1 MSRKQLASVI
11 NRALFIARSQSSPAS
26 TTATIPASFFANR
39 NLHHH
44 HRFFEEQE
52 NNNNA
57 RRRGTFFL
65 SLLANKFRTKD
76 ISMRAFARLDRR
88 FVRRVAL
95 VRAYFHFCPLNGVV
109 VRKKRTLSPLS
120 SKTQTDAHAFS
131 LSFFLSFF
139 SRTQNQKGYA
149 SDAAV
154 STSGSSG
161 DGSVVPVNSGAI
173 LNALK
178 TPNSEPN
185 YAQENHRVDKIGDPD
200 KRAFTYFVLTGGRMI
215 YASAIRLAVLKF
227 LMSMS
232 ASADVLALASLEVD
246 LSKIQPGTTTTVKWR
261 GKPVFIRRRTPDEI
275 ARENAVNV
283 AELRDQQS
291 DADRTQNPEWLVV
304 VGVCTHLGC
313 VPIANAGDYN
323 GWFCPCHGSHYDAS
337 GRIRKGPAPENLEV
351 PEYSFSDETTMVVG

>member
-1 MSRKQLASVI
+1 MSRKQVASVLH
-11 NRALFIARSQSSPAS
+11 RALLAARSHSSSS
-26 TTATIPASFFANR
+26 TAQKAAMTHGGI
-39 NLHHH
+39 L
-44 HRFFEEQE
+44 
-52 NNNNA
+52 NNNSTVAKNDE
-57 RRRGTFFL
+57 REQQNVGRRGTKL
-65 SLLANKFRTKD
+65 RQNVLHSKGKD
-76 ISMRAFARLDRR
+76 IDGRFRWVGSGIGRSRRARSRAFPRRMMFYLLDYSLRDFINVIIILT
-88 FVRRVAL
+88 FV
-95 VRAYFHFCPLNGVV
+95 P
-109 VRKKRTLSPLS
+109 
-120 SKTQTDAHAFS
+120 
-131 LSFFLSFF
+131 FFYHQSHM
-139 SRTQNQKGYA
+139 TGYA

-154 STSGSSG
+154 STSGSNG
-161 DGSVVPVNSGAI
+161 NGSMVPVNSGAI

-232 ASADVLALASLEVD
+232 ATADVLALASLEVD

-261 GKPVFIRRRTPDEI
+261 GKPVFIRRRTADEI
-275 ARENAVNV
+275 AKENAVDMG
-283 AELRDQQS
+283 ELRDKQA

-351 PEYSFSDETTMVVG
+351 PEYSFQDETTMIVG

>member
-1 MSRKQLASVI
+1 MSRKHLASLFA
-11 NRALFIARSQSSPAS
+11 NRALCAARSHSSAS
-26 TTATIPASFFANR
+26 TGVPALCLKNGFTANATSSGTD
-39 NLHHH
+39 
-44 HRFFEEQE
+44 E
-52 NNNNA
+52 N
-57 RRRGTFFL
+57 RRREHQQRDAGT
-65 SLLANKFRTKD
+65 R
-76 ISMRAFARLDRR
+76 
-88 FVRRVAL
+88 
-95 VRAYFHFCPLNGVV
+95 
-109 VRKKRTLSPLS
+109 
-120 SKTQTDAHAFS
+120 
-131 LSFFLSFF
+131 
-139 SRTQNQKGYA
+139 GYA
-149 SDAAV
+149 SDAV
-154 STSGSSG
+154 STSGSSS
-161 DGSVVPVNSGAI
+161 GSLAPVNSGAI

-261 GKPVFIRRRTPDEI
+261 GKPVFIRRRTADEI
-275 ARENAVNV
+275 AKENAVDV
-283 AELRDQQS
+283 GELRDAQT
-291 DADRTQNPEWLVV
+291 DAERTQKPEWLVV

-351 PEYSFSDETTMVVG
+351 PEYSFPDETTMVVG

>member
-1 MSRKQLASVI
+1 MLSSRRSRAS
-11 NRALFIARSQSSPAS
+11 RFSA
-26 TTATIPASFFANR
+26 TTFRYGKREESANVCV
-39 NLHHH
+39 L
-44 HRFFEEQE
+44 
-52 NNNNA
+52 
-57 RRRGTFFL
+57 TFF
-65 SLLANKFRTKD
+65 
-76 ISMRAFARLDRR
+76 
-88 FVRRVAL
+88 
-95 VRAYFHFCPLNGVV
+95 
-109 VRKKRTLSPLS
+109 
-120 SKTQTDAHAFS
+120 
-131 LSFFLSFF
+131 LSFFLS
-139 SRTQNQKGYA
+139 SRTGYA
-149 SDAAV
+149 SDAV
-154 STSGSSG
+154 STSGSSS
-161 DGSVVPVNSGAI
+161 GSLAPVNSGAI

-261 GKPVFIRRRTPDEI
+261 GKPVFIRRRTEDEI
-275 ARENAVNV
+275 AKEIAVDV
-283 AELRDQQS
+283 GELRDAQT
-291 DADRTQNPEWLVV
+291 DAERTQKPEWLVV

-351 PEYSFSDETTMVVG
+351 PEYSFPDETTMVVG

>member
-1 MSRKQLASVI
+1 MIFYLLDHSSREDFINVI
-11 NRALFIARSQSSPAS
+11 IILTFVPFS
-26 TTATIPASFFANR
+26 TI
-39 NLHHH
+39 NLM
-44 HRFFEEQE
+44 
-52 NNNNA
+52 
-57 RRRGTFFL
+57 T
-65 SLLANKFRTKD
+65 
-76 ISMRAFARLDRR
+76 
-88 FVRRVAL
+88 
-95 VRAYFHFCPLNGVV
+95 
-109 VRKKRTLSPLS
+109 
-120 SKTQTDAHAFS
+120 
-131 LSFFLSFF
+131 
-139 SRTQNQKGYA
+139 GYA

-154 STSGSSG
+154 STSGSNG
-161 DGSVVPVNSGAI
+161 NGSMVPVNSGAI

-232 ASADVLALASLEVD
+232 ATADVLALASLEVD

-261 GKPVFIRRRTPDEI
+261 GKPVFIRRRTADEI
-275 ARENAVNV
+275 AKENAVDMG
-283 AELRDQQS
+283 ELRDKQA

-351 PEYSFSDETTMVVG
+351 PEYSFQDETTMIVG